1 MLNQIDFKFKLS
13 VITLSLFIFA
23 SSSVVV
29 ADTKNPNKYI
39 YKIIEFKTTVSIDT
53 VANVL
58 NYSDGGPDDGNESTF
73 WYAVDAKKCIYA
85 KASNSVGVKSEDGL
99 TTTFEVIPKLRV
111 MDLNS
116 FDRTSLKFASE
127 KINYPSVF
135 GEAPRTTT
143 QVYIYADGREIFRTE
158 GIDIERVKK
167 GWNVIYSKYCAG
179 TKKEF

>member
-1 MLNQIDFKFKLS
+1 VL
-13 VITLSLFIFA
+13 TLSLFIFIFA
-23 SSSVVV
+23 LCSSVF
-29 ADTKNPNKYI
+29 ADTKNPTKYI
-39 YKIIEFKTTVSIDT
+39 YKIIDFKTTVTIDT

-58 NYSDGGPDDGNESTF
+58 NYSDGGPDDGNETTF

-111 MDLNS
+111 MDLNN
-116 FDRTSLKFASE
+116 FDRTSLRFASE

-167 GWNVIYSKYCAG
+167 GWSVIYSKYCTG